1 MSPLNEQ
8 QLTQIRDD
16 RREQI
21 KKAALTAFARHGI
34 AGTKMSM
41 IAAEAG
47 ISQGLFYRYYSSKDS
62 LFTALVQELMEE
74 AGKEI
79 AYIAQIPGT
88 PVEQIN
94 ALTQGM
100 LDEDNKHAFMLIQQ
114 ARKTDDV
121 PEEVKQALEKH
132 SSKVLI
138 DQLVPIFIK
147 GQQAGEFSEGDP
159 RKLLSWYFNIINSL
173 IMQEQENKE
182 YGFPSVDILMRII
195 TK

>member
-21 KKAALTAFARHGI
+21 KKAALTVFARHGI

-47 ISQGLFYRYYSSKDS
+47 ISQGLFYRYYNSKDS
-62 LFTALVQELMEE
+62 LFSALVQELMEE

-88 PVEQIN
+88 PAEQIK

-100 LDEDNKHAFMLIQQ
+100 LDEENKHAFMLIQQ

-121 PEEVKQALEKH
+121 PGEVKQALEQH
-132 SSKVLI
+132 SPKVLI

-147 GQQAGEFSEGDP
+147 GQQAGEFAAGNP
-159 RKLLSWYFNIINSL
+159 RELLSWYFNIINSL
-173 IMQEQENKE
+173 IMQEQEYEE
-182 YGFPSVDILMRII
+182 YGFPSADILMRII
-195 TK
+195 MK

>member
-21 KKAALTAFARHGI
+21 KKAALTVFARHGI

-121 PEEVKQALEKH
+121 PEEVKQALEQH
-132 SSKVLI
+132 SPKVLI

-159 RKLLSWYFNIINSL
+159 RELLSWYFNIINSL
-173 IMQEQENKE
+173 IMQEQEYEE

>member
-1 MSPLNEQ
+1 LSPLNEQ

-21 KKAALTAFARHGI
+21 KKAALTVFARHGI

-88 PVEQIN
+88 PMEQIK

-121 PEEVKQALEKH
+121 PDEVKQALEQH
-132 SSKVLI
+132 SPKVLI

-159 RKLLSWYFNIINSL
+159 RELLSWYFNIINSL
-173 IMQEQENKE
+173 IMQEQEYEE
-182 YGFPSVDILMRII
+182 YGFPSVDILIRII

>member
-8 QLTQIRDD
+8 QLTQVRDE

-21 KKAALTAFARHGI
+21 KKAALIVFARHGI

-62 LFTALVQELMEE
+62 LFIALVQELMEE
-74 AGKEI
+74 ASKEI

-88 PVEQIN
+88 PLEQIK

-121 PEEVKQALEKH
+121 PEEVKQALEQH
-132 SSKVLI
+132 SPKVLI
-138 DQLVPIFIK
+138 DLLVPIFIK
-147 GQQAGEFSEGDP
+147 GQQTGEFSAGDP
-159 RKLLSWYFNIINSL
+159 RELLTWYLNIINSL
-173 IMQEQENKE
+173 IMQEQENEE

>member
-1 MSPLNEQ
+1 LSPLNDQ

-21 KKAALTAFARHGI
+21 KKAALTVFARHGI

-79 AYIAQIPGT
+79 VYITQIPGT
-88 PVEQIN
+88 PMDQIK

-121 PEEVKQALEKH
+121 PEEVKQALEQH
-132 SSKVLI
+132 SPKVLI
-138 DQLVPIFIK
+138 DLLVPIFIK
-147 GQQAGEFSEGDP
+147 GQQIGEFSEGDP
-159 RKLLSWYFNIINSL
+159 KELLSWYLNIINSL
-173 IMQEQENKE
+173 IMQEQHNEE

>member
-21 KKAALTAFARHGI
+21 KKAALTVFARHGI

-62 LFTALVQELMEE
+62 LFIALVQELMEE

-88 PVEQIN
+88 PVEQLK

-114 ARKTDDV
+114 ARKNEDV

-132 SSKVLI
+132 SPKVLI
-138 DQLVPIFIK
+138 DLLVPLFIK
-147 GQQAGEFSEGDP
+147 GQQAGEFSAGDP
-159 RKLLSWYFNIINSL
+159 RELLSWYFNIINSL
-173 IMQEQENKE
+173 IMQEQEYEE

>member
-21 KKAALTAFARHGI
+21 KKAALTVFARHGI

-88 PVEQIN
+88 PVEQIK

-121 PEEVKQALEKH
+121 PEEVKQALEQH
-132 SSKVLI
+132 SPKVLI

-159 RKLLSWYFNIINSL
+159 RELLSWYFNIINSL
-173 IMQEQENKE
+173 IMQEQEYEE
-182 YGFPSVDILMRII
+182 YGFPDVDILMRII
-195 TK
+195 RK

>member
-21 KKAALTAFARHGI
+21 KKAALTVFARHGI

-88 PVEQIN
+88 PVEQLKV
-94 ALTQGM
+94 LTQGM

-121 PEEVKQALEKH
+121 PVEVKQALEQH
-132 SSKVLI
+132 SPKVLI

-159 RKLLSWYFNIINSL
+159 RELLSWYFNIINSL
-173 IMQEQENKE
+173 IMQEQEYEE

>member
-21 KKAALTAFARHGI
+21 KKAALTVFARHGI

-79 AYIAQIPGT
+79 VYITQIPGT
-88 PVEQIN
+88 PMEQIK
-94 ALTQGM
+94 ALTKGM

-121 PEEVKQALEKH
+121 PKEVKQALEKH
-132 SSKVLI
+132 SPNVLI
-138 DQLVPIFIK
+138 DLLVPIFIK
-147 GQQAGEFSEGDP
+147 GQQTGEFSEGDP
-159 RKLLSWYFNIINSL
+159 RELLSWYFNIINSL
-173 IMQEQENKE
+173 IMQEQENEE
-182 YGFPSVDILMRII
+182 YGFPSVDILIRII